1 MDCVA
6 VCLLLCRCLSVLFVR
21 SRCARACVCV
31 LSHVCV
37 CVCVCSAVKSA
48 VCVLEGDGVRRA
60 LDQAPKCQ
68 TTLQPCSAH

>member
-21 SRCARACVCV
+21 SRCVCVC
-31 LSHVCV
+31 LCMCV

-48 VCVLEGDGVRRA
+48 VCVLERDGVRRA